1 MKLTHLIASVALA
14 LPSVSVMAETIDL
27 GTLDGSGAELE
38 NKFGR
43 FFGFGSPL
51 GAFTDYYTFDLIAP
65 ATGAAGTAEVSFT
78 WIPELLGGWVDLDLN
93 SVSLYSS
100 AGQLLGS
107 SAPASFSFAGLGAG
121 SYKLAVE
128 GSFYGYNAAAGY
140 AGTIRS
146 VASAAPE
153 ASAFGMALLGL
164 TGVGF
169 VIARRRKD

>member
-1 MKLTHLIASVALA
+1 MKLKHLAASVALA
-14 LPSVSVMAETIDL
+14 LSSAGTLAVTQDL
-27 GTLDGSGAELE
+27 GTLDSNETDFKNA
-38 NKFGR
+38 FGR
-43 FFGFGSPL
+43 ILGIGPL

-65 ATGAAGTAEVSFT
+65 ATGVAGGAEFSFD
-78 WIPELLGGWVDLDLN
+78 WVHKESGGWVDLDLN

-100 AGQLLGS
+100 AGQFLGS

-128 GSFYGYNAAAGY
+128 GSFYGHNAVAGY